1 MSPNLSAFLRV
12 IREGETSQDDI
23 AYRTIVG
30 GGTFDSFA
38 DHPRQLV
45 YLPSLGLSSTAAGA
59 YQFLS
64 RTWDGVAKKLGLP
77 DFSPESQDR
86 AAVELIRGRGALQDV
101 EEGRFEAALAK
112 CNKEW
117 ASLPGSPYGQHTI
130 SLARCK
136 DVYETY
142 GGTYGVQERQGETS
156 PEEVKEVRMSNTV
169 FIGAA
174 IEALSAAI
182 PALNKIFKGSDTAE
196 RNQKAAEVV
205 VKVAKDAIGARNEQE
220 LINELQSSPE
230 SVKTVSKAIED
241 QWFQIIEAGG
251 GGIKGASERAVAM
264 AESNQ
269 PMYKNPAFIVTLL
282 LMPLVYVV
290 VGAVLWKENIP
301 QDLLVMTVTAVI
313 SGVLSGIMGF
323 WLGTSFGSSKKTDI
337 LARK

>member
-1 MSPNLSAFLRV
+1 MNPNVSAFLRV

-23 AYRTIVG
+23 AYRTVVG
-30 GGTFDSFA
+30 GGTFDSFE
-38 DHPRQLV
+38 DHPRRLV
-45 YLPSLGLSSTAAGA
+45 YLPGLGLSSTAAGA

-77 DFSPESQDR
+77 DFSPQSQDT
-86 AAVELIRGRGALQDV
+86 AAVELIRGRNALEDV
-101 EEGRFEAALAK
+101 INGRFEAALAK

-136 DVYETY
+136 SVYESF
-142 GGTYGVQERQGETS
+142 GGTYGLQEQGEEA
-156 PEEVKEVRMSNTV
+156 PEEVKEKPMSSAI

-174 IEALSAAI
+174 IEALSTAI
-182 PALNKIFKGSDTAE
+182 PALNKLFKGSDSAE
-196 RNQKAAEVV
+196 RNQKAAEIIIDT
-205 VKVAKDAIGARNEQE
+205 AKKAVGARNEQE
-220 LINELQSSPE
+220 LISDIQSSPE
-230 SVKTVSKAIED
+230 AVKTVAKAIEEN
-241 QWFQIIEAGG
+241 WFQIQEAGG

-264 AESNQ
+264 SESNQ
-269 PMYKNPAFIVTLL
+269 PMYKNPAFVVTLL

-337 LARK
+337 LAKR

>member
-1 MSPNLSAFLRV
+1 MSNLAAFLRV
-12 IREGETSQDDI
+12 IREGETSQDDN

-30 GGTFDSFA
+30 GGYFDSFA
-38 DHPRQLV
+38 DHPRKLV
-45 YLPSLGLSSTAAGA
+45 YIPSLGVSSTAAGA

-64 RTWDGVAKKLGLP
+64 RTWDGVAKRLGLP
-77 DFSPESQDR
+77 DFSPESQDK
-86 AAVELIRGRGALQDV
+86 AAVELIRQRGALADV
-101 EEGRFEAALAK
+101 EAGRLEDAIRK

-136 DVYETY
+136 SVYETY
-142 GGTYGVQERQGETS
+142 GGTYGMQETQGEEA
-156 PEEVKEVRMSNTV
+156 PEEVKEVTMSSTV
-169 FIGAA
+169 FLDAA
-174 IEALSAAI
+174 IDVLSAAI
-182 PALNKIFKGSDTAE
+182 PALNKVFKGSDTAE

-205 VKVAKDAIGARNEQE
+205 VKVAKDALGARNEQE
-220 LINELQSSPE
+220 LIDEVRGSPE
-230 SVKTVSKAIED
+230 AVKTVSKAIED
-241 QWFQIIEAGG
+241 QWFQIVEAGG

-269 PMYKNPAFIVTLL
+269 PMYKNPAFVVTLM

-323 WLGTSFGSSKKTDI
+323 WLGTSFGSAKKTDI